1 MVEILSAANPSVVN
15 SCDEEGWAPLHSAA
29 SSGNIKIVE
38 ILLNSGEC
46 LKNISFEWFIA
57 IFGFHNHFLSP

>member
-1 MVEILSAANPSVVN
+1 MVEVLSVATPSDVN

-38 ILLNSGEC
+38 ILLNNSE
-46 LKNISFEWFIA
+46 
-57 IFGFHNHFLSP
+57 